1 MKSMWLLA
9 LVPTIA
15 LAQKPSGCSLLTA
28 AEINAATGMKVVGN
42 GHPIDMAAGKRGQ
55 RMTGCMW
62 RVGADGMVNLSMMPA
77 AGTKQ
82 ERDADLATLRQT
94 FDMLKAQGF
103 TTSEAKIGEMICSTA
118 NPPTAKAGDTP
129 GVVGCF
135 TLTKGV
141 VYSVGFMQ
149 PHAKLPM
156 EKVKALAD
164 NVAKRLP

>member
-1 MKSMWLLA
+1 MKSLFLLA

-42 GHPIDMAAGKRGQ
+42 GHPIDMAAGKSGQ

-82 ERDADLATLRQT
+82 EGDAFLAWLANTESNQIT
-94 FDMLKAQGF
+94 IASPVSG
-103 TTSEAKIGEMICSTA
+103 AKDGDA
-118 NPPTAKAGDTP
+118 AGP
-129 GVVGCF
+129 CR
-135 TLTKGV
+135 
-141 VYSVGFMQ
+141 SI
-149 PHAKLPM
+149 
-156 EKVKALAD
+156 
-164 NVAKRLP
+164 

>member
-42 GHPIDMAAGKRGQ
+42 GHPIDMAAGSGQ

-77 AGTKQ
+77 AETKQ
-82 ERDADLATLRQT
+82 ERDAGLAALHQT

-103 TTSEAKIGEMICSTA
+103 TTSEAKIG
-118 NPPTAKAGDTP
+118 
-129 GVVGCF
+129 
-135 TLTKGV
+135 
-141 VYSVGFMQ
+141 
-149 PHAKLPM
+149 
-156 EKVKALAD
+156 
-164 NVAKRLP
+164 